1 MAKPFL
7 CLQIGGAEHR
17 FAKTN
22 ERSGVISV
30 KWNGPRKEWLG
41 TAFGFQT
48 HLVLRGEAGTVA
60 HAQLVLAGGTIMLDE
75 GSGREGDEY
84 ERISSTLNEID
95 GINTMGV
102 YLFIEQIDTHYE
114 RAKAAGARMVLDI
127 QDQAYG
133 GRGYTCTDLE
143 GHLWS
148 FGSYDPWA

>member
-22 ERSGVISV
+22 ERSGVTSV

-60 HAQLVLAGGTIMLDE
+60 HAQLVLAGGMIMLDE
-75 GSGREGDEY
+75 GSGREGDVDSAVVEGRT
-84 ERISSTLNEID
+84 EVAEVNGD
-95 GINTMGV
+95 G
-102 YLFIEQIDTHYE
+102 DT
-114 RAKAAGARMVLDI
+114 
-127 QDQAYG
+127 
-133 GRGYTCTDLE
+133 TDAV
-143 GHLWS
+143 HHQQ
-148 FGSYDPWA
+148 

>member
-1 MAKPFL
+1 
-7 CLQIGGAEHR
+7 
-17 FAKTN
+17 
-22 ERSGVISV
+22 
-30 KWNGPRKEWLG
+30 
-41 TAFGFQT
+41 
-48 HLVLRGEAGTVA
+48 
-60 HAQLVLAGGTIMLDE
+60 
-75 GSGREGDEY
+75 
-84 ERISSTLNEID
+84 
-95 GINTMGV
+95 MGV